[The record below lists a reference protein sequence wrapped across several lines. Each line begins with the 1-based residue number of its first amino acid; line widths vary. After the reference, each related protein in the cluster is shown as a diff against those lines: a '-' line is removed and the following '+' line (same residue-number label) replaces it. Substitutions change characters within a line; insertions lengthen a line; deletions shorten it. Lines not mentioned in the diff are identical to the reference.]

1 MWKILQD
8 QSPQRQ
14 DLEIEMALQF
24 DYNNPEHEQIL
35 KNIIKAMKKKKN
47 G

>member
-1 MWKILQD
+1 MKNQHL
-8 QSPQRQ
+8 
-14 DLEIEMALQF
+14 DLETKMALQF